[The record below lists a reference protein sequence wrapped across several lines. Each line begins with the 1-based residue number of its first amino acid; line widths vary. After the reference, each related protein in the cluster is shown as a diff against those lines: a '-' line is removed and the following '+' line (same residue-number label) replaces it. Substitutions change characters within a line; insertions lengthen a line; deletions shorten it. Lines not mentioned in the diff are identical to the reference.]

1 LHASPFV
8 EDNGLEGDAGGKPVS
23 DETAITIVTTDAASG
38 RRDRGDHVRRVVE
51 SSVSADRLQANLTR
65 FLDALAGVLE
75 AKATSS
81 GDFELDEV
89 GFSAEI
95 GADGDFKL
103 LGAGVGVSA
112 SSAVTLTWRRRAAGD
127 A

>member
-1 LHASPFV
+1 MDG
-8 EDNGLEGDAGGKPVS
+8 ERDAGGKPVR
-23 DETAITIVTTDAASG
+23 EEAAITIVTTDAASG

-51 SSVSADRLQANLTR
+51 STVSAERLQANLTR
-65 FLDALAGVLE
+65 FVDALAGLLE
-75 AKATSS
+75 ARETRS
-81 GDFELDEV
+81 GAFELDEV

-95 GADGDFKL
+95 GADGEFKL

-112 SSAVTLTWRRRAAGD
+112 SSAVTLTWRRRATPD

>member
-1 LHASPFV
+1 MDA
-8 EDNGLEGDAGGKPVS
+8 EGDAEGKPVS
-23 DETAITIVTTDAASG
+23 EDAAITIVTTDAASG
-38 RRDRGDHVRRVVE
+38 RRDRGDHVRRIVE
-51 SSVSADRLQANLTR
+51 SSVSADKLEANLTR
-65 FLDALAGVLE
+65 FLATLAGVLE
-75 AKATSS
+75 TRATRS

-103 LGAGVGVSA
+103 LGTGVGVSA
-112 SSAVTLTWRRRAAGD
+112 SSAVTLTWRRRTEAD